1 MTVQANGTGTPP
13 FRSLRTVSCRVAIF
27 AIISLV
33 ALKVLIM
40 TTDMHSTHDSSKI
53 RGLRRQSCP
62 LPKRILVWT
71 TYWTEQSF
79 GWEKIFYR
87 QVSRQCETST
97 CELVYDHR
105 LLDSADAVL
114 FHPIDLHPE
123 YVLPARRDPR
133 QLWIFFSVEAPPAMV
148 DDQHVNLTRLGGV
161 FNWTM
166 TYRLDSDVV
175 VPYGRVSPKPSDN
188 VTLTSKDYWSSK
200 DPSKVAA
207 WMVSHC
213 GTPGRREWF
222 VKELVRHMKV
232 DVFGRCGHKKCG
244 KNISIKTLGSFDQD
258 KCNAEIGQYMF
269 YFALENAICQD
280 YVSEKF
286 FLALQLD
293 VIPVVFGG
301 GNYAA
306 IAPPRSYINALD
318 FPSPKALADYLKVVA
333 SNATLYNKYL
343 EWKDHYNVELG
354 HPFSTMVCDLCAKLH
369 DPRSYELPRV
379 NRSSAEAAGVVLS
392 VQGRDSNGSYPDIES
407 WFVKGSACRRWWAGP
422 YDRREHWN
430 L

>member
-1 MTVQANGTGTPP
+1 
-13 FRSLRTVSCRVAIF
+13 
-27 AIISLV
+27 
-33 ALKVLIM
+33 
-40 TTDMHSTHDSSKI
+40 
-53 RGLRRQSCP
+53 
-62 LPKRILVWT
+62 
-71 TYWTEQSF
+71 
-79 GWEKIFYR
+79 
-87 QVSRQCETST
+87 
-97 CELVYDHR
+97 
-105 LLDSADAVL
+105 
-114 FHPIDLHPE
+114 
-123 YVLPARRDPR
+123 
-133 QLWIFFSVEAPPAMV
+133 MV
-148 DDQHVNLTRLGGV
+148 DDQHVNLTRLGGI

-175 VPYGRVSPKPSDN
+175 VPYGRVTPKSSDN
-188 VTLTSKDYWSSK
+188 FTPTSKDYWSSK
-200 DPSKVAA
+200 DPSRLAA

-306 IAPPRSYINALD
+306 IAPPTSYINALD

-369 DPRSYELPRV
+369 DPRSFELPRITHNFQLILSFCQWERLHAIQYSRPHNSLQDCDEAGSPRTKGKV
-379 NRSSAEAAGVVLS
+379 FKTFPLVLADTLLLHITSPNR
-392 VQGRDSNGSYPDIES
+392 I
-407 WFVKGSACRRWWAGP
+407 FIFTI
-422 YDRREHWN
+422 
-430 L
+430 